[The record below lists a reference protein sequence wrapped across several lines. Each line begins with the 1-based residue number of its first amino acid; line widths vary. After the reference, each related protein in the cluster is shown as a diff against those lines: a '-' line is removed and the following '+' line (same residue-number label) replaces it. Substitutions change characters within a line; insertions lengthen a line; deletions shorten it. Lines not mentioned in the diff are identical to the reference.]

1 MKRKGRKSKSNENSA
16 NGLGDRQDQNGDASE
31 RDDEDSGEPEDK
43 RRKSNKRKSAFVCKA
58 NCRQKATIIVSTL
71 LHFITDCTPT
81 FFVNSKNLL
90 ITLCLVGMMFVL
102 PEDIPYPRFT

>member
-43 RRKSNKRKSAFVCKA
+43 RRKSNKRKSAAKKVEEEAEEPQYEVSGVKKKMLAPFSLVNFCK
-58 NCRQKATIIVSTL
+58 NWPPCCFGNTKGL
-71 LHFITDCTPT
+71 PT
-81 FFVNSKNLL
+81 
-90 ITLCLVGMMFVL
+90 MFAC
-102 PEDIPYPRFT
+102 